1 MATLFRDVLLSRAI
15 FLLSSHRNQYLLP
28 FRFSIGSFQTRIA
41 AVGPRSAMLTS
52 QSSDMRQQK
61 RRARTFN
68 GNEGTDFVRCRICGD
83 YRRVIS
89 ARHLSKHEIERE
101 RYMEEYHLSPD
112 KLIAKEFRMIQSSR
126 TGYYPY
132 GKSDWIAAI
141 TGLKGSS
148 MELIS
153 TAHNPF
159 DPISELL
166 FLEIYNTFQ
175 FACRDQKARLM
186 IQLDT

>member
-1 MATLFRDVLLSRAI
+1 
-15 FLLSSHRNQYLLP
+15 
-28 FRFSIGSFQTRIA
+28 
-41 AVGPRSAMLTS
+41 
-52 QSSDMRQQK
+52 
-61 RRARTFN
+61 
-68 GNEGTDFVRCRICGD
+68 
-83 YRRVIS
+83 
-89 ARHLSKHEIERE
+89 
-101 RYMEEYHLSPD
+101 
-112 KLIAKEFRMIQSSR
+112 
-126 TGYYPY
+126 
-132 GKSDWIAAI
+132 
-141 TGLKGSS
+141 